1 MKRIL
6 LKRIAIMAIMSLVMV
21 GCKKNGNEPVLN
33 NGATLD
39 AFKLKHEAPLQ
50 KFNENADAA
59 FEITG
64 KGGVQ
69 LKFPAGSLL
78 DKDGQPVSG
87 PVNLKLIEIF
97 NKKDVLLS
105 GIDTESYGSLLE
117 TGGQIFVEAE
127 QNGNKLKLN
136 PNKNVDVLFPKDPN
150 QTADNMILFVA
161 RPSDGNDA
169 NSQPTWKV
177 FSDKGLPTQNNYYE
191 FRLPE
196 LSWINID
203 RFINDGKAKTNI
215 SVTLDGSQATGNV
228 NIEIW
233 IVFKNIKSAFK
244 LPGLTT
250 VGGNYANLL
259 PLGEEIKL
267 AIVAVN
273 QHGQMYIDSRDLT
286 TEDNKTY
293 TLTPRPVTQA
303 EMDVFILSLE

>member
-1 MKRIL
+1 M
-6 LKRIAIMAIMSLVMV
+6 
-21 GCKKNGNEPVLN
+21 
-33 NGATLD
+33 
-39 AFKLKHEAPLQ
+39 Q

-136 PNKNVDVLFPKDPN
+136 P
-150 QTADNMILFVA
+150 
-161 RPSDGNDA
+161 
-169 NSQPTWKV
+169 
-177 FSDKGLPTQNNYYE
+177 NNYYE